1 MILFGTDGIRGRY
14 GDFPLDDST
23 IKKSDAQLQNHSATL
38 LRKLLL
44 DMMEE
49 SHVAQF

>member
-1 MILFGTDGIRGRY
+1 MALEAGMAISRL
-14 GDFPLDDST
+14 T
-23 IKKSDAQLQNHSATL
+23 IQLLKKLDAQLQNHSATL

>member
-1 MILFGTDGIRGRY
+1 MALEAGMAISRLMIKL
-14 GDFPLDDST
+14 L
-23 IKKSDAQLQNHSATL
+23 KKSDAQLQNHSATL

-49 SHVAQF
+49 SHAVQF